1 MLSKLE
7 NKLQFLN
14 SKSSVWSVIEDISN
28 NKNQDE
34 AFYVCDVGNIIEK
47 YFNWKKFMPRVET
60 YYAVKCNDH
69 PLVLETLAS
78 LGIGFDCASQDE
90 ISKILNLNVEP
101 SRIIYANPTKPETH
115 IKYAEDVNVLRMTFD
130 NAWELEKIK
139 NSHPKAELILRIK
152 YDDEKAR
159 YKYGCKFGCNHITQ
173 APELLARAKQLEIK
187 VVGVS
192 FHIGSVIK
200 TPEVYSAAIEAAR
213 YVFDVATNLGF
224 EFNILDIG
232 GGFPGAHGTSIEEV
246 SKIINEGINL
256 HFSDPSIAIVAEP
269 GTYYVESAFTI
280 ATRIHSITVTEPDP
294 TGLYTYMYYV
304 YAGTYTTFLGLF
316 FGEHY
321 VPQALNK
328 NIYEKKYPTII
339 WGPTCDSSDKI
350 CENVNMPRMNIGDWI
365 VFENVG
371 AYTLTLATN
380 FNGIPTPKVY
390 GVVCEQMWNELKD
403 IMRVPQKFHLQMKEN
418 VSQFLEK
425 IVDMQQ

>member
-192 FHIGSVIK
+192 
-200 TPEVYSAAIEAAR
+200 
-213 YVFDVATNLGF
+213 
-224 EFNILDIG
+224 
-232 GGFPGAHGTSIEEV
+232 
-246 SKIINEGINL
+246 KIINEGINL